1 MPKALVDTGSGP
13 WVVRSLAVLEA
24 CDPRLVVI
32 GASAEKVSALV
43 PADVRV
49 VTNPEYQQGMGSSL
63 RAGLTAL
70 TALAGL
76 AKVPAHTTATGA
88 IAEPPIDAALV
99 MLVDLPG
106 VGAEVIARVLAA
118 ARACDV
124 RAGDVRAG
132 DVRSALVRAA
142 YDGQPG
148 HPVLLGRDHWAGAA
162 AAVSGDRGA
171 RDYLSTRAV
180 WLVECADIGS
190 GMDVDRPTASG

>member
-13 WVVRSLAVLEA
+13 GVVRSLAVLEA

-70 TALAGL
+70 TSLAGL
-76 AKVPAHTTATGA
+76 AKVPAHTTATGT

-118 ARACDV
+118 ARA
-124 RAGDVRAG
+124 GDVRAG
-132 DVRSALVRAA
+132 DVRSALLRAA

-180 WLVECADIGS
+180 RLVECADIGS

>member
-88 IAEPPIDAALV
+88 TAEPPIDAALV

-106 VGAEVIARVLAA
+106 VGADVIARVLADA
-118 ARACDV
+118 
-124 RAGDVRAG
+124 RAG
-132 DVRSALVRAA
+132 DVRSAVLRAT

-180 WLVECADIGS
+180 RLVECADIGS

>member
-49 VTNPEYQQGMGSSL
+49 VTNPEYQKGMGSSL
-63 RAGLTAL
+63 RAGLV
-70 TALAGL
+70 ALAGL
-76 AKVPAHTTATGA
+76 AKVPARTTSTGA
-88 IAEPPIDAALV
+88 TTEAPIDAALV

-106 VGAEVIARVLAA
+106 VGAEVIARVLEAA
-118 ARACDV
+118 
-124 RAGDVRAG
+124 RAG
-132 DVRSALVRAA
+132 DVRSALLRAA

-148 HPVLLGRDHWAGAA
+148 HPVLLGRDHWAGAS
-162 AAVSGDRGA
+162 AAVGGDRGA
-171 RDYLSTRAV
+171 RDYLSTRGV
-180 WLVECADIGS
+180 RLVECADIGS
-190 GMDVDRPTASG
+190 GLDVDRPTASG